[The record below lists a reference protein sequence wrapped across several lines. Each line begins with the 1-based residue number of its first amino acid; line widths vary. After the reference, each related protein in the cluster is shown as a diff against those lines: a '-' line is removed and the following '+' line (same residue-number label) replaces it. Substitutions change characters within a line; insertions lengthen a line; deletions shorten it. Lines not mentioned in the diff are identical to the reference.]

1 MRRIPLA
8 LLAVALL
15 GGTGARQG
23 GKTLRYLALGD
34 SYTIGEGVGPAE
46 RWPNQL
52 AALLAAEGLALAGA
66 PETPEIIARTGW
78 TTDELSA
85 AISEAKPRKPYD
97 LVTLLI
103 GINDQYRGKTVE
115 AYRPEFRRL
124 LAAAIG
130 FAGNRPERVLV
141 LSIPDWGVTTFGAGS
156 GRSVPQIARE
166 IDAFNAVAKVET
178 EGAGAAFLDVT
189 GETRSAGN
197 APGELVADGLHPSG
211 KQYAR
216 WAKAALPLAKR
227 ALTSRPAR

>member
-15 GGTGARQG
+15 GGTGAREG
-23 GKTLRYLALGD
+23 GKILRYLALGD
-34 SYTIGEGVGPAE
+34 SYTIGEGVEPAE
-46 RWPNQL
+46 RWPHQL
-52 AALLAAEGLALAGA
+52 AGLLAADGLPLADA
-66 PETPEIIARTGW
+66 PEIVARTGW

-85 AISEAKPRKPYD
+85 AISEAKPKGPYD

-103 GINDQYRGKTVE
+103 GVNDQYRGRSVE

-124 LAAAIG
+124 LEAAIA

-141 LSIPDWGVTTFGAGS
+141 LSIPDWGVTTFGASS
-156 GRSVPQIARE
+156 GRSVPQQIALE
-166 IDAFNAVAKVET
+166 IDAFNAVAKLET

-189 GETRSAGN
+189 GETRTAGN
-197 APGELVADGLHPSG
+197 AAGELVADGLHPSG
-211 KQYAR
+211 RQYAR

-227 ALTSRPAR
+227 ALTPRPAR